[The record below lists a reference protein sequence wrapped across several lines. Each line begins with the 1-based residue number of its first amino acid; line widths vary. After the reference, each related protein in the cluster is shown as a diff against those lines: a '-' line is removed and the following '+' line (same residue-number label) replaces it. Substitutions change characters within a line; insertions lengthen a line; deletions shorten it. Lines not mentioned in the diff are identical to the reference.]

1 MNNKDVLEIIKQGE
15 NSAVEF
21 KEKKIR
27 TESLAKEI
35 VAFANMNGGVILLGV
50 DDLGKIVGIDPENF
64 NYEEWVCNI
73 SRNNVSPSIVLE
85 FSTMLIDNKYI
96 GIITVPKGND
106 KPYQSQ
112 EKFYIRIGST
122 NRVATPSELMRLFQA
137 SGVFHYDSVCVDKS
151 GISNLD
157 FTKLDKYFSRY
168 DLDFSSESQKEKSRI
183 LINTDILC
191 NSKKLTVAGFLTFG
205 INPSK
210 YLHQSGISFAHF
222 AGNEII
228 SELIDKQ
235 NIDGTLDYI
244 IDTTLAVVKNNLLAP
259 SIIKK
264 TKRVELN
271 LYPSD
276 KVIREIIVNACCHR
290 NYSIVGSRIRIFMF
304 DNRIEFISPGR
315 LPNTVNIEK
324 IKYGVSYA
332 VNPVIV
338 KFLENMRYIDRI
350 GRGIPMICREAANS
364 NKRVTFEEIGEEF
377 KVTLFL

>member
-1 MNNKDVLEIIKQGE
+1 MKINDIIKSGE
-15 NSAVEF
+15 SSLVEF
-21 KEKKIR
+21 KNENFHN
-27 TESLAKEI
+27 ESLAKEI
-35 VAFANMNGGVILLGV
+35 VAFANMNGGLILFGV
-50 DDLGKIVGIDPENF
+50 NDLGNIIGISPNSFD
-64 NYEEWVCNI
+64 YEEWVCNI
-73 SRNNVSPSIVLE
+73 SRNNINPPIALDYRKI
-85 FSTMLIDNKYI
+85 LIDNKYI
-96 GIITVPKGND
+96 GIVSVPKGKD
-106 KPYQSQ
+106 KPYQSA

-122 NRVATPSELMRLFQA
+122 NRVATPAELMRLFQA
-137 SGVFHYDSVCVDKS
+137 SGVFHYDSVCIEKS
-151 GISNLD
+151 SILNLD
-157 FTKLDKYFSRY
+157 LTKLDKYFSRY
-168 DLDFSSESQKEKSRI
+168 GLEFSSETENEKNKI
-183 LINTDILC
+183 LVNTDIMC
-191 NSKKLTVAGFLTFG
+191 NNNELTVAGFLTFG

-210 YLHQSGISFAHF
+210 YLPQSGISFAHF
-222 AGNEII
+222 AGTETI

-244 IDTTLAVVKNNLLAP
+244 IDTTLAVVKNNILTP

-264 TKRVELN
+264 AQREEFN

-290 NYSIVGSRIRIFMF
+290 NYSIVGSRIRIFMY

-350 GRGIPMICREAANS
+350 GRGLPMVCSEAAKM
-364 NKRVTFEEIGEEF
+364 NKKVDFQEIGEEF